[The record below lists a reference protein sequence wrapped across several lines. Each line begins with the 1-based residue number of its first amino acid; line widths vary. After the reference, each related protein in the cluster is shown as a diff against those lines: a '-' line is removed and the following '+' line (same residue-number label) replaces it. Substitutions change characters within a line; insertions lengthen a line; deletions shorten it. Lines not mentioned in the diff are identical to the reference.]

1 MARTKT
7 EGRNKRKMRI
17 RNKIEGT
24 TARPRLSVF
33 KSDRHIYGQII
44 DDVKMS
50 TLVSASTRDKTLKG
64 EKDLAKVAGAKK
76 VGTLLAERAV
86 AKGIKSVVFDRN
98 GFAYHGRVK
107 ALADAAREKGLV
119 F

>member
-7 EGRNKRKMRI
+7 DGRMRRKRRI
-17 RNKIEGT
+17 RYKIEGT
-24 TARPRLSVF
+24 TSRPRLSVF
-33 KSDRHIYGQII
+33 KSDKHIYGQII
-44 DDVKMS
+44 DDTKMS
-50 TLVSASTRDKTLKG
+50 TVVNASTRDKELKN
-64 EKDLAKVAGAKK
+64 EKELAKIAGAKK
-76 VGTLLAERAV
+76 VGALLAERAI
-86 AKGIKSVVFDRN
+86 AKGVKSVVFDRN